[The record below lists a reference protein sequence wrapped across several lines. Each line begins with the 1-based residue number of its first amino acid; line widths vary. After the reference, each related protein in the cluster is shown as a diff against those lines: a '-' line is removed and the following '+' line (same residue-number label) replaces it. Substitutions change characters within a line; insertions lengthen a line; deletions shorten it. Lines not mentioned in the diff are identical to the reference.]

1 MESSVK
7 THSLALCVYQNRGTQ
22 CVYKIPVEK
31 ERYFFFFFNCFFLDV
46 DLGTNRLSSFFLFL
60 QTLAI
65 VTSALHLEL
74 VLHLTFFLL
83 KCDIKVTG

>member
-1 MESSVK
+1 MGSSVK
-7 THSLALCVYQNRGTQ
+7 THSLALCVYQKRGTQ

-31 ERYFFFFFNCFFLDV
+31 ERYFFYYYFFFLDV

-65 VTSALHLEL
+65 LTSALHLEL
-74 VLHLTFFLL
+74 VLYLTFFLL